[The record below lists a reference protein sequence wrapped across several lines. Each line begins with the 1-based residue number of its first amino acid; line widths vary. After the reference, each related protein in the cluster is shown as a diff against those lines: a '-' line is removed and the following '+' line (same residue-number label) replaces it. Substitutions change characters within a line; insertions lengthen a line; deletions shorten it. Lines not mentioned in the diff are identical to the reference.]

1 MPTTSRSTTT
11 TTTPKTSTRR
21 AESPRLSNDSDDDLD
36 LDGDAP
42 ARAPARDRHAPLPTA
57 PKTERA
63 VLAAVLDKDKR
74 SDDPRGKKDD
84 PLEELASLAKTAG
97 VVVAAERVIQRRERP
112 DVATYLGK
120 GSVERLAEVVAQ
132 EGANVVIFDNDLSPG
147 QRRNLEKVIKVK
159 IIDRTE
165 LILDIFAQHARSI
178 QARLQVELAQAE
190 YALPR
195 LRGLWTHLDT
205 GVGRRAAGE
214 KQIEV
219 DKRLLRIRIQEIR
232 RELEQIRL
240 RKERQVKA
248 RELFTVAI
256 VGYTNAGKSTLMNRL
271 TKAEVYVA
279 DKLFATLDTRTKPW
293 EVGPNRVVLL
303 SDTVGFIRQ
312 LPHHLVESFHATLEE
327 VITADLLL
335 HVVDASDPGA
345 LDQVK
350 AVRDVLESLGAGDK
364 PELMVL
370 NKVDR
375 VEQPELLP
383 YLERRFARSVRVSAR
398 TGEGVDALR
407 GLVNEAASAR
417 EGRWRV
423 ELDVREGAA
432 IAWLEGQAEV
442 LVRDLV
448 EETLRYEVRCGDWVI
463 AAVRSKTRGHEGV
476 RVERLDA
483 PAAVGLATD
492 GPRQDVDEF
501 GLPLA
506 PPPAVTPAAVAGE
519 VEDEDEPADD
529 EPAED
534 VVPVDDLPVDGL
546 PLDGLPR
553 ERRVVPSRAARGITG
568 PQRSIHGHRKRRG
581 R

>member
-1 MPTTSRSTTT
+1 M
-11 TTTPKTSTRR
+11 
-21 AESPRLSNDSDDDLD
+21 SDHPDDLD
-36 LDGDAP
+36 DADDDSP
-42 ARAPARDRHAPLPTA
+42 PKAPPRDRHTPQPTA
-57 PKTERA
+57 PKVERA

-74 SDDPRGKKDD
+74 TDDPRAKKDD

-97 VVVAAERVIQRRERP
+97 VQVAPERVIQRRERP

-120 GSVERLAEVVAQ
+120 GSVERLGEVVAQ
-132 EGANVVIFDNDLSPG
+132 EGANVVIFDNDLTPG

-165 LILDIFAQHARSI
+165 LILDIFAQHARST

-190 YALPR
+190 YSLPR

-219 DKRLLRIRIQEIR
+219 DKRLLRIRIQEIK

-271 TKAEVYVA
+271 TRAEVYVA

-293 EVGPNRVVLL
+293 EVGPNRIVLL

-350 AVRDVLESLGAGDK
+350 AVRDVLDSLGAGDK

-375 VEQPELLP
+375 VDQPELLP
-383 YLERRFARSVRVSAR
+383 YLERRFARSVRVSALA
-398 TGEGVDALR
+398 GQGADALR
-407 GLVNEAASAR
+407 GLVNEAAAAR
-417 EGRWRV
+417 EGRWRLEV
-423 ELDVREGAA
+423 DVREGAA
-432 IAWLEGQAEV
+432 LAWLEGQAEV
-442 LVRDLV
+442 VSRELVD
-448 EETLRYEVRCGDWVI
+448 ETLRFEVRCGDWVI
-463 AAVRSKTRGHEGV
+463 AAVRSKARDRDGL
-476 RVERLDA
+476 RIERLDA

-492 GPRQDVDEF
+492 GLRRDVDED
-501 GLPLA
+501 GLPVSPA
-506 PPPAVTPAAVAGE
+506 PAPQ
-519 VEDEDEPADD
+519 PADD
-529 EPAED
+529 L
-534 VVPVDDLPVDGL
+534 DDLGDDDGDDGPDGDDEAVDGEL
-546 PLDGLPR
+546 AADEGP
-553 ERRVVPSRAARGITG
+553 RAAAAGGLTAPLRGL
-568 PQRSIHGHRKRRG
+568 HRHKKRR
-581 R
+581 RR

>member
-1 MPTTSRSTTT
+1 MPTDT
-11 TTTPKTSTRR
+11 R
-21 AESPRLSNDSDDDLD
+21 AESPRLSDHPDDLD
-36 LDGDAP
+36 DADDDSP
-42 ARAPARDRHAPLPTA
+42 PKAPPRDRHTPQPTA
-57 PKTERA
+57 PKVERA

-74 SDDPRGKKDD
+74 TDDPRAKKDD

-97 VVVAAERVIQRRERP
+97 VQVAPERVIQRRERP

-120 GSVERLAEVVAQ
+120 GSVERLGEVVAQ
-132 EGANVVIFDNDLSPG
+132 EGANVVIFDNDLTPG

-165 LILDIFAQHARSI
+165 LILDIFAQHARST

-190 YALPR
+190 YSLPR

-219 DKRLLRIRIQEIR
+219 DKRLLRIRIQEIK

-271 TKAEVYVA
+271 TRAEVYVA

-293 EVGPNRVVLL
+293 EVGPNRIVLL

-350 AVRDVLESLGAGDK
+350 AVRDVLDSLGAGDK

-383 YLERRFARSVRVSAR
+383 YLERRFARSVRVSALA
-398 TGEGVDALR
+398 GQGADALR
-407 GLVNEAASAR
+407 ALVNEAAAAR
-417 EGRWRV
+417 EGRWRLEV
-423 ELDVREGAA
+423 DVREGAA
-432 IAWLEGQAEV
+432 LAWLEGQAEV
-442 LVRDLV
+442 VSRELVD
-448 EETLRYEVRCGDWVI
+448 ETLRFEVRCGDWVI
-463 AAVRSKTRGHEGV
+463 AAVRSKARDRDGL
-476 RVERLDA
+476 RIERLDA

-492 GPRQDVDEF
+492 GLRRDVDE
-501 GLPLA
+501 
-506 PPPAVTPAAVAGE
+506 
-519 VEDEDEPADD
+519 
-529 EPAED
+529 
-534 VVPVDDLPVDGL
+534 DGL
-546 PLDGLPR
+546 PVSPAPAAPSADDLADDGLDGDDEAVDDELAADEVGDDDAPR
-553 ERRVVPSRAARGITG
+553 TAAAGGVTAPLRGL
-568 PQRSIHGHRKRRG
+568 HRHKKRR
-581 R
+581 RR